1 MEERTNQND
10 AQKRLDAY
18 LEAIKMLMDTES
30 DPRLEDRKT
39 RMLER
44 LNARIDAEE
53 FRHHRAG
60 RILRIVALAASFVL
74 VVALGWWGA
83 ESLNRQ
89 PQLQS
94 WENTALDVS
103 QITLP
108 DGTSVCLKSGA
119 SLTFEESDG
128 CRIAAGILFILASF
142 TDYLDGHI
150 ARKHNLITDFGKF
163 IDPVA
168 DKLLVLTSLIMMLHL
183 GLMEAWIIIVILCR
197 DLAVDGLRLV
207 AVTQGKVIAASK
219 FGKLKTVSQM
229 VLITVSLLLNL
240 SCFSAWYMI
249 VLSVLAVL
257 LTLLSAVD
265 YFVRNRSVFQT
276 M

>member
-1 MEERTNQND
+1 MNLPN
-10 AQKRLDAY
+10 KL
-18 LEAIKMLMDTES
+18 S
-30 DPRLEDRKT
+30 
-39 RMLER
+39 
-44 LNARIDAEE
+44 
-53 FRHHRAG
+53 
-60 RILRIVALAASFVL
+60 ILRVLCIPAIVLL
-74 VVALGWWGA
+74 LY
-83 ESLNRQ
+83 
-89 PQLQS
+89 
-94 WENTALDVS
+94 
-103 QITLP
+103 LP
-108 DGTSVCLKSGA
+108 
-119 SLTFEESDG
+119 SDG

-168 DKLLVLTSLIMMLHL
+168 DKMLVLTSLIMMLHL

-197 DLAVDGLRLV
+197 ELAVDGLRLV